1 MQWRRHGGLLS
12 CAVMSTPAYLD
23 TARDFYRDAAVTP
36 NPGLCCTTN
45 PVWALPELVVP
56 PRMVEMNYGCGAT
69 VHPRD
74 LVDQPTVI
82 YVGVGGGLE
91 LLQFAYFCRRP
102 GAVIGIEPVAE
113 MRGAARANLAAAA
126 RSNAWF
132 REEFVEIREG
142 DALAL
147 PVDDASVGVAAQNC
161 LFNVFQDAEL
171 RRALAEVHRV
181 LRPHGRFVLSDPVT
195 PAPLP
200 QAIAADDRLRAMC
213 LSGAI
218 TYDDYI
224 RRLVETGFGT
234 IEVRA
239 RRPYRV
245 LDPGRFAVS
254 APVLLESIDVA
265 AIKDPIP
272 ADGPCVFTGRT
283 AIFFGDGD
291 DFDDR
296 AGHVMVR
303 DQPFAVC
310 DKTAAALTALGRAD
324 LLVTAPT
331 WFYDGGGCC

>member
-1 MQWRRHGGLLS
+1 
-12 CAVMSTPAYLD
+12 MSARTYLD
-23 TARDFYRDAAVTP
+23 TTRDFYRDAAVTP
-36 NPGLCCTTN
+36 DPGLCCTTN

-56 PRMVEMNYGCGAT
+56 PRMLEMNYGCGTT

-74 LVDQPTVI
+74 LVDQPTI
-82 YVGVGGGLE
+82 LYVGVGGGLE

-102 GAVIGIEPVAE
+102 GAVIGIDPVGE
-113 MRGAARANLAAAA
+113 MRAAARANLAVAA
-126 RSNAWF
+126 RANAWF
-132 REEFVEIREG
+132 REEFVDIRDG

-147 PVDDASVGVAAQNC
+147 PTDDASVGVAAQNC
-161 LFNVFQDAEL
+161 LFNVFRDADL

-181 LRPHGRFVLSDPVT
+181 LRPHGRFALSDPVT
-195 PAPLP
+195 PVALP
-200 QAIAADDRLRAMC
+200 PGLAADDRLRAMC

-218 TYDDYI
+218 TYDEYI

-245 LDPGRFAVS
+245 LDSTRFAVPS
-254 APVLLESIDVA
+254 PIVLESIDVA

-283 AIFFGDGD
+283 AIFFGGAER
-291 DFDDR
+291 FDDG
-296 AGHVMVR
+296 AGHLMVR
-303 DQPFAVC
+303 DQPFAIC
-310 DKTAAALTALGRAD
+310 DKTARTLAALARPD
-324 LLVTAPT
+324 LLVTPPT

>member
-1 MQWRRHGGLLS
+1 
-12 CAVMSTPAYLD
+12 MSAPTYLD
-23 TARDFYRDAAVTP
+23 TAHDFYREAALTP
-36 NPGLCCTTN
+36 DPGLCCTTN

-56 PRMVEMNYGCGAT
+56 RRMLEMNYGCGTT

-74 LVDQPTVI
+74 LVDQPTI
-82 YVGVGGGLE
+82 LYVGIGGGLE

-102 GAVIGIEPVAE
+102 AAVMGIEPVAE
-113 MRGAARANLAAAA
+113 MRAAARTNLAAAA
-126 RSNAWF
+126 RVNGWF
-132 REEFVEIREG
+132 REEFVDIRDG

-147 PVDDASVGVAAQNC
+147 PVDDASIGVAAQNC
-161 LFNVFQDAEL
+161 LFNVFRDAEL

-195 PAPLP
+195 PVPLP
-200 QAIAADDRLRAMC
+200 PALAADDRLRAMC

-224 RRLVETGFGT
+224 GRLVETGFGT

-245 LDPGRFAVS
+245 LDPVRFPVP
-254 APVLLESIDVA
+254 APVVLESIDVA
-265 AIKDPIP
+265 AVKDPVP

-283 AIFFGDGD
+283 AIFFGEADR
-291 DFDDR
+291 FDDR

-303 DQPFAVC
+303 DQPLAVC
-310 DKTAAALTALGRAD
+310 DKTAAKLAGLERSD